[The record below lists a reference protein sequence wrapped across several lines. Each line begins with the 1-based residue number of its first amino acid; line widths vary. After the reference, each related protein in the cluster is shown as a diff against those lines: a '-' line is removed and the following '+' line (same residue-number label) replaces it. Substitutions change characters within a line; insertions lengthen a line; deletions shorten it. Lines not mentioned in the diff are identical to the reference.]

1 MITWFREPKD
11 KKSKHN
17 KTNRTLIVI
26 RKKSTIGKKRKPENG
41 TIGKMITK
49 KVQETKTK
57 ESDDRKEKAL
67 D

>member
-1 MITWFREPKD
+1 MITWSREPKD
-11 KKSKHN
+11 KKNKHN
-17 KTNRTLIVI
+17 KTNKTLIVI
-26 RKKSTIGKKRKPENG
+26 RKKSMIGKKRKPENG

-57 ESDDRKEKAL
+57 ESDDRKEKTL